1 MAADAEL
8 ISGKKDTTATANNN
22 TTDKKSSSSSTTTA
36 AAAAVESTNPRL
48 RKKTYETTYER
59 IYQRKLY
66 DKRAAAARAWSE
78 SISDAASRVWNLHRV
93 LARRNDPVTRTNFLD
108 VVRDSAVP
116 AELANAERRFLLLQ
130 NNRNNNNDRS
140 SGGKGGNGSS
150 TSTTIES
157 SSTTRLNRSNFSLF
171 SLFWVEMSIGLG
183 GRISRLLKYDNGA
196 LVTDIAALYPAVR
209 SASLSMVTELYDI
222 MQMGLINVIIGLP
235 CRRYWWGYV
244 HGGR

>member
-130 NNRNNNNDRS
+130 NNRNNNHDRS
-140 SGGKGGNGSS
+140 SGGKGGGSS

-157 SSTTRLNRSNFSLF
+157 SSTTRL
-171 SLFWVEMSIGLG
+171 
-183 GRISRLLKYDNGA
+183 D
-196 LVTDIAALYPAVR
+196 
-209 SASLSMVTELYDI
+209 
-222 MQMGLINVIIGLP
+222 
-235 CRRYWWGYV
+235 
-244 HGGR
+244 

>member
-116 AELANAERRFLLLQ
+116 SELANAERTLLLLQ
-130 NNRNNNNDRS
+130 NRNNNDRS
-140 SGGKGGNGSS
+140 SGKGGGSS
-150 TSTTIES
+150 TSTTTIES
-157 SSTTRLNRSNFSLF
+157 SSSATRLNRSNFSLF

-196 LVTDIAALYPAVR
+196 LVADIAALYPAVR